1 MANVVGYSLI
11 EHREDGS
18 TEVLAKIS
26 PNTMAAA
33 MAKIAGFGG
42 QRQSKYIY
50 DNADT
55 CPVHKTPWT
64 VKPGGSNEERGTKWA
79 AFWKCD
85 GKIEDE
91 WCNHRPSKAWVETH
105 PPEHAEPIAAP
116 VNSPNYVPKDKASD
130 FDDLP
135 F

>member
-42 QRQSKYIY
+42 QRSKYNYI
-50 DNADT
+50 NADA
-55 CPVHKTPWT
+55 CPTHGPWKA
-64 VKPGGSNEERGTKWA
+64 VPAGVSKAGKPYSAFWACDQEMGEERCTNK
-79 AFWKCD
+79 
-85 GKIEDE
+85 
-91 WCNHRPSKAWVETH
+91 PSREWVETH
-105 PPEHAEPIAAP
+105 PPERGGNGPSQQAMPEPTGPSSAGE
-116 VNSPNYVPKDKASD
+116 Y
-130 FDDLP
+130 DDLP